1 MLALLLVVGLVVT
14 VTILA
19 VGVVLYGTLGFV
31 GWALIVVGLG
41 AALQFGLRRRG
52 MLHRQD
58 RERRSFLRL
67 YPPLLVAIALVAMAI
82 VVNIGPGSRPGST
95 RDRHDVLDRLAAEGG
110 LERRNRPAAES
121 LAFWRR

>member
-82 VVNIGPGSRPGST
+82 VVNIGPPALVLVPPAIVMMCSTAWQRRAASKDETDRPPSR
-95 RDRHDVLDRLAAEGG
+95 
-110 LERRNRPAAES
+110 
-121 LAFWRR
+121 